1 MDALPYI
8 LQIAFFGAAGTS
20 FVLAHLKNL
29 AAREKTGESGNP
41 ARRWR
46 FWRHQH
52 LKAPEDR
59 DAAGLKHASLMQS
72 CWGFG
77 FLVAGFATP
86 SIFRFLSLG
95 S

>member
-1 MDALPYI
+1 MDALPYV

-41 ARRWR
+41 AKRWR

-52 LKAPEDR
+52 LKPPANENA
-59 DAAGLKHASLMQS
+59 DALKRASLSQS
-72 CWGFG
+72 AWGFV

-86 SIFRFLSLG
+86 SIFRFLFTG

>member
-29 AAREKTGESGNP
+29 AARERSGESGNP
-41 ARRWR
+41 AHRWR

-52 LKAPEDR
+52 LKPPEQP
-59 DAAGLKHASLMQS
+59 DAETLKRASLMQS
-72 CWGFG
+72 IWGFG
-77 FLVAGFATP
+77 FLVAGFVTP
-86 SIFRFLSLG
+86 FASRLFQTG